1 MIACSDHADY
11 KVQFKFSFSSHFGKR
26 SQKKKIPLL
35 IRALRLQN
43 GSSADAKRVYRS
55 PVGSSLSAT
64 SSPDIAKL
72 KNKEQLEPLLE
83 SWTPPA

>member
-1 MIACSDHADY
+1 MQITKCSL
-11 KVQFKFSFSSHFGKR
+11 SSVFHPTLANVHR
-26 SQKKKIPLL
+26 RKKIPLL